1 MMDRF
6 SKGLTY
12 AMIPSGIVGLLML
25 VFFIVLGFLFIVA
38 MHVVAFE
45 HIFPEEIQYTVIN
58 RHYGTSSTID
68 LTPEFNL
75 YPLFWCLFVDASI
88 ILGICGF
95 FKLNLSTAIGVVM
108 IVLFAP
114 ISIPCILLT
123 YWLQSKGKSIRKISL
138 NTWKIVLIAL
148 TILAVLVCGASLMI
162 MEKPDPEMMFVF
174 PIIVISSIIL
184 IIHLSQRAKT
194 KGSGTTSTSSK
205 SYSAPK
211 YSKSNHSDLA
221 DKF

>member
-6 SKGLTY
+6 FKGLTY
-12 AMIPSGIVGLLML
+12 AMIPSGIVMLLMM
-25 VFFIVLGFLFIVA
+25 VAAIIIGFAFIIA
-38 MHVVAFE
+38 THVVAFE
-45 HIFPEEIQYTVIN
+45 SMFPAESITTVYSN
-58 RHYGTSSTID
+58 YAPPTVMD
-68 LTPEFNL
+68 NTPSPTL
-75 YPLFWCLFVDASI
+75 YPLFLCLFIDISI
-88 ILGICGF
+88 LLGICKF
-95 FKLNLSTAIGVVM
+95 FNLNINVALVVFV

-123 YWLQSKGKSIRKISL
+123 YWLQSKGESIRKISL
-138 NTWKIVLIAL
+138 NTWTIVMIVL

-174 PIIVISSIIL
+174 PIIVISNIIL

-205 SYSAPK
+205 NSSVFK
-211 YSKSNHSDLA
+211 GISD
-221 DKF
+221 D

>member
-6 SKGLTY
+6 FKGLTY
-12 AMIPSGIVGLLML
+12 AMIPCGIVMLLMM
-25 VFFIVLGFLFIVA
+25 VAAIIIGFAFIIA
-38 MHVVAFE
+38 THVVAFE
-45 HIFPEEIQYTVIN
+45 SMFPAESITTVYSN
-58 RHYGTSSTID
+58 YAPPTVMD
-68 LTPEFNL
+68 NTPSPTL
-75 YPLFWCLFVDASI
+75 YPLFLCLFIDISI
-88 ILGICGF
+88 LLGICKF
-95 FKLNLSTAIGVVM
+95 FNLNINVALVVFV

-123 YWLQSKGKSIRKISL
+123 YWLQSKGESIRKISL
-138 NTWKIVLIAL
+138 NTWKIVMIVL

-174 PIIVISSIIL
+174 PIIVISNIIL

-205 SYSAPK
+205 NSSVFK
-211 YSKSNHSDLA
+211 GISD
-221 DKF
+221 D

>member
-25 VFFIVLGFLFIVA
+25 FFFILLGFAFIIVT
-38 MHVVAFE
+38 HVVAFE
-45 HIFPEEIQYTVIN
+45 SMFPAESITTVYSN
-58 RHYGTSSTID
+58 YAPPEVMD
-68 LTPEFNL
+68 NTPSPTL
-75 YPLFWCLFVDASI
+75 YPLFLCLFIDASI

-95 FKLNLSTAIGVVM
+95 FKLNLATAFGLVM
-108 IVLFAP
+108 IVVFAP

-123 YWLQSKGKSIRKISL
+123 YWLQSKGESIRKISL
-138 NTWKIVLIAL
+138 NTWKIVMIVL

-174 PIIVISSIIL
+174 PIIVISNIIL

-205 SYSAPK
+205 NSSVFK
-211 YSKSNHSDLA
+211 GISD
-221 DKF
+221 D

>member
-12 AMIPSGIVGLLML
+12 AMIPSGIAMLLML
-25 VFFIVLGFLFIVA
+25 IVVIIVGFVLIIVTHA
-38 MHVVAFE
+38 VAFE
-45 HIFPEEIQYTVIN
+45 HMFPPAPQYIYEGGQTVQV
-58 RHYGTSSTID
+58 TFPPSPT
-68 LTPEFNL
+68 L
-75 YPLFWCLFVDASI
+75 YPLFLCLFIDISI
-88 ILGICGF
+88 LLGICKF
-95 FKLNLSTAIGVVM
+95 FNLNIDVALVVFV
-108 IVLFAP
+108 IVFFAP

-123 YWLQSKGKSIRKISL
+123 YWLQSKGESIRKISL
-138 NTWKIVLIAL
+138 NTWKIILIVL
-148 TILAVLVCGASLMI
+148 TILVVLVCGAYLI
-162 MEKPDPEMMFVF
+162 INPADREMMFVL
-174 PIIVISSIIL
+174 PIVVISSIIL

-194 KGSGTTSTSSK
+194 KSSGTTSTSSK

>member
-12 AMIPSGIVGLLML
+12 AMIPSGIVMLLML
-25 VFFIVLGFLFIVA
+25 IVVIIVGFVLIIVTHA
-38 MHVVAFE
+38 VAFE
-45 HIFPEEIQYTVIN
+45 HMFPPAPQYIYEGGQTVQV
-58 RHYGTSSTID
+58 TFPPSPT
-68 LTPEFNL
+68 L
-75 YPLFWCLFVDASI
+75 YPLFLCLFIDASI

-95 FKLNLSTAIGVVM
+95 FKLNLATAFGLVM
-108 IVLFAP
+108 IIVFAP

-184 IIHLSQRAKT
+184 IIHVSQRAKT

-205 SYSAPK
+205 NYSAPK

>member
-6 SKGLTY
+6 FKGLTY
-12 AMIPSGIVGLLML
+12 AMIPSGIVMLLMM
-25 VFFIVLGFLFIVA
+25 VAAIIIGFAFIIA
-38 MHVVAFE
+38 THVVAFE
-45 HIFPEEIQYTVIN
+45 SMFPAESITTVYSN
-58 RHYGTSSTID
+58 YAPPTVMD
-68 LTPEFNL
+68 NTPSPTL
-75 YPLFWCLFVDASI
+75 YPLFLCLFIDISI
-88 ILGICGF
+88 LLGICKF
-95 FKLNLSTAIGVVM
+95 FNLNINVALVVFV

-123 YWLQSKGKSIRKISL
+123 YWLQSKGESIRKISL
-138 NTWKIVLIAL
+138 NTWKIVMIVL

-174 PIIVISSIIL
+174 PIIVISNIIL

-205 SYSAPK
+205 NSSVFK
-211 YSKSNHSDLA
+211 GIRD
-221 DKF
+221 D

>member
-25 VFFIVLGFLFIVA
+25 VFFILLGFAFIIVT
-38 MHVVAFE
+38 HVVAFE
-45 HIFPEEIQYTVIN
+45 SMFPAESITTVYSN
-58 RHYGTSSTID
+58 YAPPEVMD
-68 LTPEFNL
+68 NTPSPTL
-75 YPLFWCLFVDASI
+75 YPLFLCLFIDISI
-88 ILGICGF
+88 LLGICKF
-95 FKLNLSTAIGVVM
+95 FKLNINVALVVFV

-123 YWLQSKGKSIRKISL
+123 YWLQAKGKSIRKISL
-138 NTWKIVLIAL
+138 NTWKIVLIVL
-148 TILAVLVCGASLMI
+148 TILVVLVCGAYLIINPADM
-162 MEKPDPEMMFVF
+162 EMMFVF
-174 PIIVISSIIL
+174 PIIVISNIIL

-194 KGSGTTSTSSK
+194 KGSGTTSISSK
-205 SYSAPK
+205 NYSAPK

>member
-6 SKGLTY
+6 FKGLTY
-12 AMIPSGIVGLLML
+12 AMIPSGIVMLLMM
-25 VFFIVLGFLFIVA
+25 VAAIIIGFAFIIA
-38 MHVVAFE
+38 THVVAFE
-45 HIFPEEIQYTVIN
+45 SMFPAESITTVYSN
-58 RHYGTSSTID
+58 YAPPTVMD
-68 LTPEFNL
+68 NTPSPTL
-75 YPLFWCLFVDASI
+75 YPLFLCLFIDISI
-88 ILGICGF
+88 LLGICKF
-95 FKLNLSTAIGVVM
+95 FNLNINVALVVFV

-123 YWLQSKGKSIRKISL
+123 YWLQSKGESIRKISL
-138 NTWKIVLIAL
+138 NTWKIVMIVL

-174 PIIVISSIIL
+174 PIIVISNIIL

-205 SYSAPK
+205 NSSVFK
-211 YSKSNHSDLA
+211 GISD
-221 DKF
+221 D

>member
-25 VFFIVLGFLFIVA
+25 VFFILLGFAFIIVT
-38 MHVVAFE
+38 HVVAFE
-45 HIFPEEIQYTVIN
+45 SMFPAASQYVYSNGSMNQVSFSPSPT
-58 RHYGTSSTID
+58 
-68 LTPEFNL
+68 L
-75 YPLFWCLFVDASI
+75 YPLFLCLFIDASVL
-88 ILGICGF
+88 LGICGF
-95 FKLNLSTAIGVVM
+95 FKLNLATAFGLVM
-108 IVLFAP
+108 IVVFAP

-194 KGSGTTSTSSK
+194 KGSGTTSISSK
-205 SYSAPK
+205 NYSAPK